1 LRITQAEM
9 PKQERGQAR
18 RALLVETATQAFL
31 EKGYGGASLDDI
43 IAKAGG
49 SRRNVYEWFGGK
61 EALFAAVVGEAIGE
75 ILSSLS
81 APELE
86 AREPRDALIAIGRT
100 FVETLVLPRVL
111 ALYRVVVGES
121 ARFPELGRAFF
132 EAGPKRAYERLAADL
147 RAWEAKGKLSVPDAD
162 LAARLFLEMMKA
174 DVHMRLLFEP
184 GTPPD
189 RAAIAAQV
197 ELAVDMLLTGI
208 AAPAG
213 RRRGASHAGGA

>member
-1 LRITQAEM
+1 M

-18 RALLVETATQAFL
+18 RALLVETACEVFL

-61 EALFAAVVGEAIGE
+61 EALFAAVVHEAIGE
-75 ILSSLS
+75 ILASLS

-86 AREPRDALIAIGRT
+86 TQEPREALIAIGRT
-100 FVETLVLPRVL
+100 FVETLVSPRVL

-121 ARFPELGRAFF
+121 GRFPELGRAFF
-132 EAGPKRAYERLAADL
+132 EAGPKRAYQRLAADL
-147 RAWEAKGKLSVPDAD
+147 RAWGAQGKLAVPDAD

-174 DVHMRLLFEP
+174 DVHMQLLFEP
-184 GTPPD
+184 EAPVD

-208 AAPAG
+208 APPAG
-213 RRRGASHAGGA
+213 RRTNTIRPRRA